1 MQKDSL
7 GFRNYDTPKYQ
18 NNYTFNLLMS
28 LSASSLPM
36 GGLSAENV
44 DNILCDEEV
53 PDSTFRKLG
62 TQLN

>member
-1 MQKDSL
+1 
-7 GFRNYDTPKYQ
+7 
-18 NNYTFNLLMS
+18 MS